1 MVRWLIL
8 ILFLWSF
15 PMQLPQAV
23 SPERLAG
30 HSQETDPIHAAWS
43 ILLNK
48 YVDAHGQVDYKGFM
62 ADSTALNA
70 YLNTLLRNVPGP
82 AAPKE
87 EQLAFY
93 INLYNAATVKLIL
106 NNYPLKSI
114 KDIKNPWERDWI
126 PLAGKLISLGYL
138 EHQILRK
145 MGEPRIHFAINCA
158 SNSCP
163 KLANIA
169 YSPVLLES
177 QLEEATRGFIRD
189 STRNQLGSEHLELS
203 QIFNWYKKDFTKDGS
218 LSEYIAPYARASI
231 RPSAKITYL
240 KYDWNLNET
249 Q

>member
-1 MVRWLIL
+1 
-8 ILFLWSF
+8 
-15 PMQLPQAV
+15 
-23 SPERLAG
+23 
-30 HSQETDPIHAAWS
+30 
-43 ILLNK
+43 
-48 YVDAHGQVDYKGFM
+48 VDYKGFL

-70 YLNTLLRNVPGP
+70 YLNTLLGNVPGP
-82 AAPKE
+82 AASKE

-106 NNYPLKSI
+106 NNYPVKSI
-114 KDIKNPWERDWI
+114 KDIKAPWDRDWI
-126 PLAGKLISLGYL
+126 PLSGKLISLGHV

-169 YSPVLLES
+169 YSPVSLES
-177 QLEEATRGFIRD
+177 QLEEATLGFIRD
-189 STRNQLGSEHLELS
+189 STRNRLGNEHLELS
-203 QIFNWYKKDFTKDGS
+203 QIFNWYKKDFTEDGTI
-218 LSEYIAPYARASI
+218 SEYIASYAQLSI
-231 RPSAKITYL
+231 RPGAKITYL